1 MTVTSAIVYTVAA
14 IVKNGLDEH
23 IHMIKLRM
31 RPKMQPAEVFGFTL
45 IELLVV
51 IAIIAILA
59 AILLPVLGKAKEKGN
74 AITCLNNGRQLNV
87 AWILYAGENMETLAL
102 NPPSSPTG
110 SGCWVYGFEDWTPG
124 NSDNTNYALM
134 LQGTMGSY
142 TKNPAIYHCPDDN
155 SYVPKEGLRVRSF
168 SLNAFVGN
176 QSDLP
181 SGYKYFLRMTD
192 FHHPA
197 DTYTFLDEHP
207 DSMNDG
213 WFLPVYSYTDT
224 SQFQDIPGSF
234 HNRGCNFAFA
244 DGHSERHHWVD
255 NSTFKPITDQYRQGI
270 PLTDGPPAND
280 LAWIIQHMAPPQ

>member
-1 MTVTSAIVYTVAA
+1 MRDGS
-14 IVKNGLDEH
+14 DEN
-23 IHMIKLRM
+23 IHAKTKCLG
-31 RPKMQPAEVFGFTL
+31 PKMPSAGLCGFTL

-59 AILLPVLGKAKEKGN
+59 AILLPVLGKAKEKGS

-87 AWILYAGENMETLAL
+87 AWIVYAGENMETLAL
-102 NPPSSPTG
+102 NPPSSPTN
-110 SGCWVYGFEDWTPG
+110 CWVLGFEDWTPG
-124 NSDNTNYALM
+124 NSDNTNYMLM
-134 LQGTMGSY
+134 MKGTLGPF
-142 TKNPAIYHCPDDN
+142 TKNPAIYHCPDD
-155 SYVPKEGLRVRSF
+155 SSFVPGEGLRVRSF

-181 SGYKYFLRMTD
+181 TGYKYFLRMTD
-192 FHHPA
+192 FRHPA

-207 DSMNDG
+207 DSINDG
-213 WFLPVYSYTDT
+213 WFLPVYSYANT

-244 DGHSERHHWVD
+244 DGHSERHRWQD
-255 NSTFKPITDQYRQGI
+255 ASTVKPITDQYRQGI

-280 LAWIIQHMAPPQ
+280 LAWINQHMAPPQ